1 MKENSEPEYI
11 SGYENEYCEPEY
23 IYEPTEEEI
32 EEILSQGYM
41 GDEEPKELTN
51 EDIEDMERYSRLWNS
66 VYYTMEEFKSLTE
79 EEQDFFMVMASTV
92 IKQRDPDYDIYA
104 DEELKGV
111 LPEINIDDRLKSME
125 ENLQKSMEE
134 MLQKL
139 MSVKTAPHEQ
149 QGIEAKRHLTVDEFA
164 KKYNIG
170 KSQQQILRGKG
181 LPYRQLKENGKIT
194 YITNDVEKW
203 FENNRI

>member
-1 MKENSEPEYI
+1 MAQYSEPEYI
-11 SGYENEYCEPEY
+11 HEH
-23 IYEPTEEEI
+23 TEEEI

-66 VYYTMEEFKSLTE
+66 VYYTMEEFKCLTE
-79 EEQDFFMVMASTV
+79 EEQDFFMVLASTV
-92 IKQRDPDYDIYA
+92 IKQRDPDYDIYT
-104 DEELKGV
+104 DEEVKSA
-111 LPEINIDDRLKSME
+111 LPEIDIDNRL
-125 ENLQKSMEE
+125 KSMEE
-134 MLQKL
+134 MLQQL
-139 MSVKTAPHEQ
+139 MNVKTAPHEQ
-149 QGIEAKRHLTVDEFA
+149 QGIEAKRHLTVEEFA

-170 KSQQQILRGKG
+170 KSQQQILRAKG
-181 LPYRQLKENGKIT
+181 LPHRQMKKNGKIT

>member
-11 SGYENEYCEPEY
+11 SGYADEYCEPEY
-23 IYEPTEEEI
+23 VHNYTEEELS
-32 EEILSQGYM
+32 EILSQSEYGV
-41 GDEEPKELTN
+41 EEPQELTE
-51 EDIEDMERYSRLWNS
+51 EDIEHMERYDRLRNS
-66 VYYTMEEFKSLTE
+66 IYYTMEEFENLTE
-79 EEQDFFMVMASTV
+79 EEQDFFMLAASTV

-104 DEELKGV
+104 DEEVKSSLGE
-111 LPEINIDDRLKSME
+111 LDMDNRLKSME
-125 ENLQKSMEE
+125 E
-134 MLQKL
+134 MLKKL
-139 MSVKTAPHEQ
+139 ISVKTAPHEQ
-149 QGIEAKRHLTVDEFA
+149 QGIEAKRYLTVDEFA

-203 FENNRI
+203 FENNRV